1 MKSLERRNDILNSL
15 GDCYL
20 AFFWHNPED
29 IQDNIVNPLP
39 DEIPVARA
47 KLSLSKSVD
56 GYRKNT
62 SDISIDISGLQYSQM
77 ARYWG
82 IYDAQTEGKLLYYF
96 RLLYDVK
103 FANGSNILVK
113 AGNLILKEE

>member
-1 MKSLERRNDILNSL
+1 MKSLERRNDILNNL

-20 AFFWHNPED
+20 AFFWRNPED
-29 IQDNIVNPLP
+29 VQDNIVNPIP
-39 DEIPVARA
+39 AEIPVTRA
-47 KLSLSKSVD
+47 KILLCEAVD

-62 SDISIDISGLQYSQM
+62 TDISIDVSGLQYPQI

-82 IYDAQTEGKLLYYF
+82 IYDAQPEGKLLYYF